1 MCSTTLKASELSRQR
16 CSQCTIY
23 IICIYDKPTFSS
35 WVLQEH
41 IQSSRFL
48 LIKIFFPLQR
58 PGLHPQ
64 PLNNVFHFFKHI
76 FSLKQHCK
84 HFNVVFFP
92 PSRAVSRFATALAIR
107 YMSSPSNFTSS
118 AFSFYDWKAN
128 EDAVLNIQNVLN
140 NFYVSNISCVPN
152 TDLIFLSYNQT

>member
-1 MCSTTLKASELSRQR
+1 MINACSLDAEQTWGQMCSTTLKASELSKQR

-84 HFNVVFFP
+84 HFNVVFSP
-92 PSRAVSRFATALAIR
+92 RPGLSADSLLHWPSDTCQVQVISLAQHFHFMTGRQMKIL
-107 YMSSPSNFTSS
+107 F
-118 AFSFYDWKAN
+118 
-128 EDAVLNIQNVLN
+128 
-140 NFYVSNISCVPN
+140 
-152 TDLIFLSYNQT
+152 